1 MRSRTATTGSRAD
14 MTMTNRWIAGAVAA
28 ALALVAASW
37 FLLISP
43 QRSQA
48 AELREQAAAQQAAN
62 DMIRLRTQQ
71 LKAQFASLPQ
81 RRAQLAEIQQQLPNS
96 PDLSALLRQ
105 LSTVADDAGV
115 AVDSISPAQP
125 QPLAPGTS
133 TGT

>member
-81 RRAQLAEIQQQLPNS
+81 RRAQLAEIQQQLPAT
-96 PDLSALLRQ
+96 PMLSTLLRQ
-105 LSTVADDAGV
+105 LQAVADQAGV
-115 AVDSISPAQP
+115 RGD
-125 QPLAPGTS
+125 
-133 TGT
+133 